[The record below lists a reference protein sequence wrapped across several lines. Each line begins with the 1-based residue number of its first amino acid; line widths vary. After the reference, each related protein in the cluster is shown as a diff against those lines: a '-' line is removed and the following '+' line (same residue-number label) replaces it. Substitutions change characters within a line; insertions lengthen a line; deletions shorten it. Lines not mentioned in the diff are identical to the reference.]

1 MVGEQKKFE
10 ITTPY
15 GTMVAIESPD
25 MKNPG
30 IVIMFLDPSEAEYV
44 SCSMQVLPKTNSLA
58 TQIYRGGD
66 CSNVICGNTKFLP
79 APCEKCPYAQGKISF
94 MDDPCPDCRKNG
106 WDMFR
111 TLASQF
117 HRKED

>member
-10 ITTPY
+10 IATPY

-25 MKNPG
+25 TENPG
-30 IVIMFLDPSEAEYV
+30 IVIMFLDPSGTEYA
-44 SCSMQVLPKTNSLA
+44 SCSMQVLPETNSLT
-58 TQIYRGGD
+58 TQIYG
-66 CSNVICGNTKFLP
+66 GNTKFLP
-79 APCEKCPYAQGKISF
+79 GPCEKCPYAQGKISF

-106 WDMFR
+106 WDTFR

>member
-1 MVGEQKKFE
+1 
-10 ITTPY
+10 
-15 GTMVAIESPD
+15 
-25 MKNPG
+25 
-30 IVIMFLDPSEAEYV
+30 MFLDPSGAEYV

-111 TLASQF
+111 TLAGQF